1 MHTNISEQS
10 NRYAAIELDKQIY
23 IAIRTLFTT

>member
-1 MHTNISEQS
+1 MYANISKQA

-23 IAIRTLFTT
+23 IAIRTLLTT